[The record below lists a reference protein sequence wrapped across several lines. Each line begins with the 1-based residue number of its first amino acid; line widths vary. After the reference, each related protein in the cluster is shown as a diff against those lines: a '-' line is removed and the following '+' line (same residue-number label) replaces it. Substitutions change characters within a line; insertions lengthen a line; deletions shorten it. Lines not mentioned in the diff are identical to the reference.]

1 MMPPLVP
8 GLQLSSTGEDHPKE
22 EWIVLVTFSV
32 TPVPMEHSSDHP
44 QETLTVARL
53 YIEPTLKG
61 ESGPV
66 GDPVVSDPMHPD
78 GVHLS
83 RDRTLT
89 LLGRN
94 RRSCPQ

>member
-1 MMPPLVP
+1 MMAPLVP

-44 QETLTVARL
+44 QETL
-53 YIEPTLKG
+53 KG

-66 GDPVVSDPMHPD
+66 GDPVVSDPMHPN

-83 RDRTLT
+83 HDKTLT
-89 LLGRN
+89 KLEKN
-94 RRSCPQ
+94 RRSCPP